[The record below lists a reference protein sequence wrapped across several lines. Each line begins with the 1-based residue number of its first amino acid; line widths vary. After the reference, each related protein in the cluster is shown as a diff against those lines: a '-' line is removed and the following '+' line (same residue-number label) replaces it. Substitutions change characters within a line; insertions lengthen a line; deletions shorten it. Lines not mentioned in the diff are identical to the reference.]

1 MKKIERISANEYSD
15 LKELTNKVY
24 HNEWALVWGKDLD
37 CLEAENREMLKALKA
52 ICIEVETS
60 DESDISDYAYVKA
73 VNLIEKVS
81 GKTWEQ
87 RKKG

>member
-1 MKKIERISANEYSD
+1 MEKIERTHPLNVRGYIGVGNVVVKESD
-15 LKELTNKVY
+15 L
-24 HNEWALVWGKDLD
+24 DR
-37 CLEAENREMLKALKA
+37 LEAENQEMLEALKA

-73 VNLIEKVS
+73 VNLIEKAT

-87 RKKG
+87 IKDSER

>member
-1 MKKIERISANEYSD
+1 MKKIERLPACAPTPGVYFDIP
-15 LKELTNKVY
+15 ELCTVKRT
-24 HNEWALVWGKDLD
+24 DLD
-37 CLEAENREMLKALKA
+37 RLEAENQEMLEALKA

-73 VNLIEKVS
+73 VNLIGKVS

-87 RKKG
+87 IKKG